1 MVALSPDGTRA
12 AYGVTINN
20 APRLVLRS
28 LDSLETR
35 VIESESAMQPF
46 FSPDGLWVGF
56 FNQPT
61 QTLYRVPVMG
71 GVPSVIAAIG
81 TTEFRGATWGE
92 DGTIVFGT
100 NLPSGLWRVSANGG
114 VPEPFTTPDESLG
127 ELNHEWPE
135 FLPGGDGLLFAVRRV
150 GQADDALRIVL
161 RELESETQ
169 HVLIEGGSYPKYASS
184 GHLVYAI
191 AGTIRAVPFDR
202 TRRAVA
208 GEPVNV
214 VQGVMTKLRGGAEFA
229 LAENG
234 ALLYISGDVQ
244 GLGNRSVVWVDPAG
258 REGVVPTPA
267 NAFEAL
273 DLSPDGTRA
282 ALGTSG
288 DADVW
293 ISDLARG
300 TLERLTVDPGFD
312 GSPLWSPDG
321 ERIVFAS
328 NRSGPF
334 ELLWQLADGSAAPD
348 TLATFDASVTNVV
361 PGTWSPDG
369 TRLIAA
375 VGSTT
380 QLDIG
385 MVTVGE
391 PESWQWLLQTPAS
404 ERNPALSSDGRWLAY
419 GSNRTGAYE
428 VYVQRFPGG
437 GGRQQVSVGGGHTP
451 RWSADGRTL
460 TYVRALAPG
469 NPVAVTRV
477 AVSGGTTEDAPLAFG
492 SAMDLF
498 SYQQYFGQ
506 PGGQWWFDMTPDG
519 TRFLMIR
526 GNVPGRDSQP
536 TLVFVHNWFSE
547 LEQLVPTH

>member
-1 MVALSPDGTRA
+1 
-12 AYGVTINN
+12 
-20 APRLVLRS
+20 
-28 LDSLETR
+28 
-35 VIESESAMQPF
+35 
-46 FSPDGLWVGF
+46 
-56 FNQPT
+56 
-61 QTLYRVPVMG
+61 
-71 GVPSVIAAIG
+71 
-81 TTEFRGATWGE
+81 
-92 DGTIVFGT
+92 
-100 NLPSGLWRVSANGG
+100 
-114 VPEPFTTPDESLG
+114 
-127 ELNHEWPE
+127 
-135 FLPGGDGLLFAVRRV
+135 
-150 GQADDALRIVL
+150 
-161 RELESETQ
+161 
-169 HVLIEGGSYPKYASS
+169 
-184 GHLVYAI
+184 
-191 AGTIRAVPFDR
+191 
-202 TRRAVA
+202 
-208 GEPVNV
+208 
-214 VQGVMTKLRGGAEFA
+214 
-229 LAENG
+229 
-234 ALLYISGDVQ
+234 
-244 GLGNRSVVWVDPAG
+244 
-258 REGVVPTPA
+258 
-267 NAFEAL
+267 
-273 DLSPDGTRA
+273 
-282 ALGTSG
+282 
-288 DADVW
+288 VW

-526 GNVPGRDSQP
+526 GNVPGTGPQA
-536 TLVFVHNWFSE
+536 TLVFVHNWFTE
-547 LEQLVPTH
+547 LERLVPTH